1 MTYDDLLMSALRITP
16 DDAETPSDV
25 DVDSE
30 SGEES
35 EVEADNDAST
45 ATEGPEAELEAL
57 LRSVDPTRRARN
69 QTTGERL
76 AALSKK
82 KEDEWAVME
91 RLPDVDDALRREVP
105 QARTRVS
112 I

>member
-1 MTYDDLLMSALRITP
+1 MSALRITP

-25 DVDSE
+25 DADSE
-30 SGEES
+30 SGEED
-35 EVEADNDAST
+35 EVEADNDAGT

-57 LRSVDPTRRARN
+57 LRSVDPTQRARS

-91 RLPDVDDALRREVP
+91 RLHDVDDALRREVP
-105 QARTRVS
+105 ALRTRVS